1 MTFRPVRP
9 GQRMRDRFEVV
20 VVGGGHAGCEAALA
34 AARLGRDTLLLT
46 ADAAALARMSC
57 NPAIGG
63 LAKGQVV
70 REVDAL
76 GGAMALVADR
86 TGIQFK
92 MLNASRGPAVRGPR
106 AQSDKVLYNAEMTRR
121 VRGAPHLT
129 LAEGRVAGLR
139 AVAGRLAA
147 LRLEDGS
154 EIRCRA
160 AVVTTGTFLRGL
172 IHVGDERREE
182 GRWGEPPARFLA
194 EALRG
199 LGLRLGR
206 MKTGTPPRVAAG
218 SLDVSRMAL
227 SRGDTRPVPF
237 SFSSRQET
245 FPWLPQADC
254 WLTHT
259 NERVHDVI
267 RRNLGRSPLYSG
279 RIVGRGPRYC
289 PSIEDKVVRF
299 ADRPRHQIF
308 VEPEGLSTDWTYLNG
323 LSMSLPAETQ
333 EEIVRAIPG
342 LERAEILRPAYAVE
356 YDVVFPEQLDDTLEL
371 RALPGLFLAGQ
382 INGTSGYE
390 EAAGQ
395 GLVAGAN
402 AALAARPG
410 ERRPLVLGRHEAY
423 IGVMIDDLV
432 TLGTDEPYRLLTSRA
447 EHRLLLGADTAYAR
461 LTPKAVELGLVD
473 REVADRLLEREE
485 KIRRL
490 RGALEETSVR
500 PDKETVAALAELE
513 IPLVEETTLAG
524 LLRRP
529 EVAPEQVRRFAA
541 VRLGEAAGTG
551 EADPLDEE
559 AFDRASTEIRYAG
572 FLVREEETVRRLR
585 RSSEIAIPR
594 EFVYRGLSGLSLE
607 AAEKLERHRPRTV
620 GQASRIPGVTPA
632 AATLILARLTADRKR
647 NAA

>member
-1 MTFRPVRP
+1 
-9 GQRMRDRFEVV
+9 
-20 VVGGGHAGCEAALA
+20 
-34 AARLGRDTLLLT
+34 
-46 ADAAALARMSC
+46 
-57 NPAIGG
+57 
-63 LAKGQVV
+63 
-70 REVDAL
+70 
-76 GGAMALVADR
+76 
-86 TGIQFK
+86 
-92 MLNASRGPAVRGPR
+92 
-106 AQSDKVLYNAEMTRR
+106 MTRR